1 MDALNNLTGK
11 LNMPAPLNWNGLDYL
26 GLATATPTQGSMNY
40 VNDALGLTDT
50 QAGQRGL
57 SAMEGRANAASQ
69 QLHQNMQPVL
79 DMYGNA
85 MDGRAMGDVISS
97 ATDALGAT
105 GNLDVNSWM
114 NPMASTVLDSA
125 ANQALAGA
133 GSSLQSSGANNAVA
147 TAVGNQQAQLWQQA
161 FDNALAD
168 AENKQRVAKA
178 TTDLNLMPSLNWAQ
192 LTSDMAGT
200 EYTKD
205 MDLAQSA
212 GQVAGQNQSWFGNLF

>member
-1 MDALNNLTGK
+1 MDFVKNMLSKTGLQVPSSWNNLDEIAGMTGT
-11 LNMPAPLNWNGLDYL
+11 PLG
-26 GLATATPTQGSMNY
+26 GATTMMT
-40 VNDALGLTDT
+40 DAFGLTDT

-79 DMYGNA
+79 DMYGRA
-85 MDGRAMGDVISS
+85 MDGRDMGDVLGQ
-97 ATDALGAT
+97 ATGALGAT

-114 NPMASTVLDSA
+114 NPMSDTVLNSA
-125 ANQALAGA
+125 ADRALAGA

-147 TAVGNQQAQLWQQA
+147 GAVGNQQAQLWQQA

-168 AENKQRVAKA
+168 AENKQRVTKA
-178 TTDLNLMPSLNWAQ
+178 TTELNLMPSLNWSQ
-192 LTSDMAGT
+192 LASDIAGT

-205 MDLAQSA
+205 MDLAQAA